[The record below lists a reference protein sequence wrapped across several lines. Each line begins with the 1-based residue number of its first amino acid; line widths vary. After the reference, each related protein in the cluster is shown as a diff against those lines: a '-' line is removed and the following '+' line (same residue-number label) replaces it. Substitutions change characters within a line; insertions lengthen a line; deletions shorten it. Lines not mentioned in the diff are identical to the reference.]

1 MYIMKILPIGIVLD
15 VSIRDSHEIEYLPL
29 ISRII
34 NDVMLQILKQGV

>member
-1 MYIMKILPIGIVLD
+1 MKVQLIGIVLD
-15 VSIRDSHEIEYLPL
+15 VLIKDSHEIEYLPL